1 MKQYQIGELAD
12 ILGLTKEGI
21 RYLERNGLLPEKRNE
36 KNNYRYYTRK
46 DITTIQYIYFYNSIG
61 FTLKQAQ
68 SIHLHS
74 TADELDKALEEKS
87 EDLDRQIQELQKKKN
102 LIQLQ
107 KSRIQW
113 AYHAREEIN
122 FERVPAMLYLPV
134 ETGNSD
140 KRHQL
145 MENRWIQAMPQT
157 MLAKQLFYENGRL
170 QDLKGISVEKELA
183 EKLQLPVDE
192 SVIEYP
198 EEECVV
204 VYMKRPDGRHE
215 KLIPI
220 FEWIKNHDYRITQ
233 KMLVSTL
240 LAINEENQKLLI
252 SQIRVPV
259 KRKKGA

>member
-1 MKQYQIGELAD
+1 
-12 ILGLTKEGI
+12 
-21 RYLERNGLLPEKRNE
+21 
-36 KNNYRYYTRK
+36 
-46 DITTIQYIYFYNSIG
+46 
-61 FTLKQAQ
+61 
-68 SIHLHS
+68 
-74 TADELDKALEEKS
+74 
-87 EDLDRQIQELQKKKN
+87 
-102 LIQLQ
+102 
-107 KSRIQW
+107 
-113 AYHAREEIN
+113 
-122 FERVPAMLYLPV
+122 
-134 ETGNSD
+134 
-140 KRHQL
+140 
-145 MENRWIQAMPQT
+145 MPQT